1 MGEYREKD
9 WKDIEVYEV
18 ELKFPVADT
27 APLVEQL
34 SALAAR
40 FREPIEQVDRY
51 FAHPVRNFA
60 KTDEALRLRR
70 VADTVAVTWKG
81 PRVDAA
87 TKIRREIELGVLS
100 CGPTGQATIAAWT
113 ELLEALGFR
122 EVLEVAKTRRPARV
136 LWHGS
141 EVEVAIDSVVGLGDF
156 AELEIVAREGE
167 VPLAQDCV
175 ESLAREVGLAQPEPA
190 SYLELL
196 LRQQAP
202 PR

>member
-1 MGEYREKD
+1 M
-9 WKDIEVYEV
+9 YEV
-18 ELKFPVADT
+18 ELKFAVAET
-27 APLVEQL
+27 EPLIEKL
-34 SALAAR
+34 AGLAAR
-40 FREPIEQVDRY
+40 FRDPIDQVDRY

-87 TKIRREIELGVLS
+87 TKIRREIELGVVPS
-100 CGPTGQATIAAWT
+100 GPTGQATIAAWT

-122 EVLEVAKTRRPARV
+122 QVLEVAKTRRPARV

-141 EVEVAIDSVVGLGDF
+141 EVDVAIDSVVDLGSF
-156 AELEIVAREGE
+156 AEFEIVAREGE
-167 VPLAQDCV
+167 VPLARDCV
-175 ESLAREVGLAQPEPA
+175 ESLAREVGLEQAEPA

-196 LRQQAP
+196 LRQQTP

>member
-1 MGEYREKD
+1 M
-9 WKDIEVYEV
+9 YEV
-18 ELKFPVADT
+18 ELKFPVTDRDALT
-27 APLVEQL
+27 ERLT
-34 SALAAR
+34 ALAAR
-40 FREPIEQVDRY
+40 FREPIEQIDRY

-70 VADTVAVTWKG
+70 VDDTVAVTWKG

-87 TKIRREIELGVLS
+87 TKIRREIELGVVP

-122 EVLEVAKTRRPARV
+122 QVLEVAKTRRPARV

-141 EVEVAIDSVVGLGDF
+141 EVEVALDMVAELGSF
-156 AELEIVAREGE
+156 AEFEIVAREGE
-167 VPLAQDCV
+167 VPLARDCV
-175 ESLAREVGLAQPEPA
+175 ESLAREVGLEQPEPA

-196 LRQQAP
+196 LRQQTP